1 MSYFMSEDE
10 WFAFY
15 LGGLLITTP
24 VLVGVLLI
32 TLNVLRNREVEF
44 CEANG
49 GLMSS
54 EHVCMEIKTGLEIP
68 LRKDDR

>member
-15 LGGLLITTP
+15 LGGLLIMTP
-24 VLVGVLLI
+24 VLVGVFLI
-32 TLNVLRNREVEF
+32 TLSVLRNRDVEF

-54 EHVCMEIKTGLEIP
+54 DRTCVEIKTGLKIP